1 VSDELAA
8 LVARAQGAPARAG
21 ATRVIG
27 IDGRSGAGK
36 STLALQ
42 LAPVLGAEVV
52 HLDRLYDGWDGL
64 ERGVAALEREVLAPL
79 AAGEPVLVPHY
90 DWLAG
95 DWDAP
100 WPLGRPDTLIVEG
113 VGAGAR
119 PGARYLGLLVWLE
132 APVGVRRARALARDG
147 EVYAPHW
154 DRWAA
159 QEDALLA
166 REHTPRRADV
176 VIDTTVSEL
185 AGPLSASPSPA
196 SATPSR

>member
-1 VSDELAA
+1 VSRDLAA
-8 LVARAQGAPARAG
+8 LLARARAAPVRAG
-21 ATRVIG
+21 GTRVIG

-36 STLALQ
+36 STLALL
-42 LAPVLGAEVV
+42 LAPELDAAVV

-64 ERGVAALEREVLAPL
+64 ERGVAALEREVLTPL

-95 DWDAP
+95 DWDVP
-100 WPLGRPDTLIVEG
+100 WPLGRPQTLIVEG

-119 PGARYLGLLVWLE
+119 PGARHLGLLVWLE
-132 APVGVRRARALARDG
+132 APVEIRRERALARDG

-166 REHTPRRADV
+166 REHTPERADV
-176 VIDTTVSEL
+176 VVDTTVSDL
-185 AGPLSASPSPA
+185 AGLLSVPPPA

>member
-1 VSDELAA
+1 MSRDLAA
-8 LVARAQGAPARAG
+8 LLARARAAPARAG
-21 ATRVIG
+21 GTRVIG
-27 IDGRSGAGK
+27 VDGRSGAGK
-36 STLALQ
+36 STLALL
-42 LAPVLGAEVV
+42 LAPELDAAVV

-64 ERGVAALEREVLAPL
+64 ERGVATLEREVLAPL

-95 DWDAP
+95 DWDVP

-113 VGAGAR
+113 VGAGAH
-119 PGARYLGLLVWLE
+119 PGARHLGLLVWLE
-132 APVGVRRARALARDG
+132 APVAVRRARALARDG

-166 REHTPRRADV
+166 REHTPERADV
-176 VIDTTVSEL
+176 VVDTTVSDL
-185 AGPLSASPSPA
+185 ADLLSAVPPA